1 MYQTIIALKIL
12 LYIFP
17 HLMAII
23 NILRYSIAAAEI
35 EQQEEVQA
43 STRTD
48 SDQERDATSVTRPP
62 LRKQSLWN

>member
-1 MYQTIIALKIL
+1 
-12 LYIFP
+12 
-17 HLMAII
+17 MAII